1 MNASRAIPI
10 ISPNAGSPG
19 VLADPLSPESIMK
32 KAKEQEV
39 QGGADMKYDATA
51 PKRVEGFGGDV
62 IVQWETTKREKEITL
77 GLFLAS
83 SVLLLLYAA
92 APEL

>member
-1 MNASRAIPI
+1 MNAAVAIPI
-10 ISPNAGSPG
+10 VSPNAGSPG

-39 QGGADMKYDATA
+39 QGSADMKYDADA
-51 PKRVEGFGGDV
+51 PPRVEAFGGDV
-62 IVQWETTKREKEITL
+62 IVVWESKKREKEITL

-83 SVLLLLYAA
+83 SILLLLYAA
-92 APEL
+92 APDV